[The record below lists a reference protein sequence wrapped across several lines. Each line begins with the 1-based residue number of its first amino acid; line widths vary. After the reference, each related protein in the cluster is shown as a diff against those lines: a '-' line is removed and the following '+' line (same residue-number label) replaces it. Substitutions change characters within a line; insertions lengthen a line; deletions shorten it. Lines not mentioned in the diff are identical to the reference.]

1 MTCICGPREQVV
13 HAVESLVAETQKI
26 GLSCNPEK
34 CWATKELE
42 AAGIKFNLK
51 DKEVPT
57 VLGAP
62 LNPGEVL
69 PTSIIPKPLMTKVG
83 ELPDMQ
89 VALHL
94 LRYIHNSKFTQLFR
108 LSSAEA
114 SQPLAK
120 VMMKET
126 RRVSAMMLE
135 CDDIPDSSWA
145 QALLPMGPGLGFV
158 DLVRMAP
165 FMAHASI
172 LETVLRL
179 AEMDPFQF
187 QKL

>member
-1 MTCICGPREQVV
+1 LFALALQPVLKKAAENKCCVLAYLDDVYICGPREKVV

-89 VALHL
+89 AALHP
-94 LRYIHNSKFTQLFR
+94 N
-108 LSSAEA
+108 
-114 SQPLAK
+114 
-120 VMMKET
+120 
-126 RRVSAMMLE
+126 
-135 CDDIPDSSWA
+135 
-145 QALLPMGPGLGFV
+145 
-158 DLVRMAP
+158 
-165 FMAHASI
+165 
-172 LETVLRL
+172 
-179 AEMDPFQF
+179 
-187 QKL
+187 